1 MAKAKSSA
9 QSSEVRDDN
18 NSVAIEGIVKK
29 VNYSGDKM
37 MSYNIEVENKT
48 PNCKAAHTW
57 VDVKQFNASCP
68 IEVVFEVG
76 DHVAVGGRLNTES
89 YEKNGKK
96 CYILIIVAE
105 QIKELSS
112 PEKAIK

>member
-1 MAKAKSSA
+1 MAKVKSA
-9 QSSEVRDDN
+9 QSSEVRDDI

-48 PNCKAAHTW
+48 PNGKASHTW
-57 VDVKQFNASCP
+57 VDVKQFAASCP
-68 IEVVFEVG
+68 IEVVFEKG
-76 DHVAVGGRLNTES
+76 DRVAVGGRLNTES

-96 CYILIIVAE
+96 YYSLIVVV
-105 QIKELSS
+105 
-112 PEKAIK
+112 EKIEEVK